1 MGYGLSIWDIVPYRY
16 GHPGYRC
23 GIWTDDVGDNSID
36 LVILNID
43 MGYLVTLAQSSDTMP
58 PWHIRAGP
66 AALVDALP
74 GRAAVVRRAAH

>member
-1 MGYGLSIWDIVPYRY
+1 M
-16 GHPGYRC
+16 
-23 GIWTDDVGDNSID
+23 GDNSID